1 MKKIIFAFFIFL
13 SNLTF
18 SQTLNDYQYV
28 IVPVRFDFMEKD
40 NEYRL
45 NTFTK
50 YNLEK
55 MGFKAFYNNT
65 KIPKEIV
72 ENACE
77 VLKVDIEEVGGFIWT
92 NLTLVFK
99 DCQNNI
105 VHKSEAG
112 KSKEKDFNKAYT
124 EALNLAF
131 ASLYELNYSYNGA
144 TKSLNIPAN
153 STVITT
159 EVIETAEVVSKPQ
172 STTENS
178 LQALKINGGYHLVDT
193 AQNVVFKLTSTG
205 KADFFIAQKGKHS
218 GVVFQKEGQ
227 WFFEYNQED
236 KLISEKLE
244 INF

>member
-1 MKKIIFAFFIFL
+1 MKKIIFAFLILL
-13 SNLTF
+13 SNSIF

-28 IVPVRFDFMEKD
+28 IVPVRFDFMKTD

-65 KIPKEIV
+65 EIPKEIV
-72 ENACE
+72 TNACE
-77 VLKVDIEEVGGFIWT
+77 VLKVEVEKSGSFIWT
-92 NLTLVFK
+92 NLTIIFK

-112 KSKEKDFNKAYT
+112 KSKEKEFNKAYT
-124 EALNLAF
+124 EALNLAL
-131 ASLYELNYSYNGA
+131 ASLYELNYRYNGA
-144 TKSLNIPAN
+144 TKSLNILAN
-153 STVITT
+153 STVIAS
-159 EVIETAEVVSKPQ
+159 EVITKSQ
-172 STTENS
+172 TTTENS

-193 AQNVVFKLTSTG
+193 AQKVIFKLTSTG
-205 KADFFIAQKGKHS
+205 KADFFIAQKGNHS
-218 GVVFQKEGQ
+218 GVVFLKEGQ

>member
-92 NLTLVFK
+92 NLTIVFR

>member
-1 MKKIIFAFFIFL
+1 MKKIIFAFLILL
-13 SNLTF
+13 SNSIF

-28 IVPVRFDFMEKD
+28 IVPVRFDFMKTD

-65 KIPKEIV
+65 EIPKEIV
-72 ENACE
+72 TNACE
-77 VLKVDIEEVGGFIWT
+77 VLKVEVEKSGSFIWT
-92 NLTLVFK
+92 NLTIIFK

-112 KSKEKDFNKAYT
+112 KSKEKEFNKAYT
-124 EALNLAF
+124 EALNLAL
-131 ASLYELNYSYNGA
+131 ASLYELNYRYNGA

-153 STVITT
+153 STVIAS
-159 EVIETAEVVSKPQ
+159 EVITKSQ
-172 STTENS
+172 TTTENS

-193 AQNVVFKLTSTG
+193 AQKVIFKLTSTG
-205 KADFFIAQKGKHS
+205 KADFFIAQKGNHS
-218 GVVFQKEGQ
+218 GVVFLKEGQ

>member
-1 MKKIIFAFFIFL
+1 MKKIIFAFLILL
-13 SNLTF
+13 SNSAIT
-18 SQTLNDYQYV
+18 QTLNDYQYV
-28 IVPVRFDFMEKD
+28 IVPVRFDFMKSD

-55 MGFKAFYNNT
+55 MGFKAFYNNSE
-65 KIPKEIV
+65 IPKEIV
-72 ENACE
+72 SNACE
-77 VLKVDIEEVGGFIWT
+77 VLKVEVEKSGGFVWT
-92 NLTLVFK
+92 NLTIVFK

-105 VHKSEAG
+105 VHKSEVG

-131 ASLYELNYSYNGA
+131 ASLFELNYSYNGA
-144 TKSLNIPAN
+144 TKSLNIPVT
-153 STVITT
+153 STVITSEVT
-159 EVIETAEVVSKPQ
+159 KTSEVIAKPQ
-172 STTENS
+172 TTSENS

-193 AQNVVFKLTSTG
+193 AQKVVFKLTSIG
-205 KADFFIAQKGKHS
+205 KSDFFIAQKGNYT

-227 WFFEYNQED
+227 WFFEYNNED